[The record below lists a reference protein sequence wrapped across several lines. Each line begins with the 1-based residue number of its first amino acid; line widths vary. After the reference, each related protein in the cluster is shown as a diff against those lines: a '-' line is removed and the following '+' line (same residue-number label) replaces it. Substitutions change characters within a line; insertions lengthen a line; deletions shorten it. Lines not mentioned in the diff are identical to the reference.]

1 MEVAETNA
9 AESFQD
15 LQALQIDIDVED
27 WLEDAVVSE
36 TTDEDLTDEQ
46 IIAMVKNSAPAN
58 EEDDKHEDKNI
69 ISDDPV
75 THSAAKDACEVLL
88 KYIEHHPTAV

>member
-1 MEVAETNA
+1 MEVAETHA

-15 LQALQIDIDVED
+15 LLQIDIDVED

-36 TTDEDLTDEQ
+36 TTDEDLTDEKV
-46 IIAMVKNSAPAN
+46 IAMVKNSAPAN
-58 EEDDKHEDKNI
+58 EEDDKHEDKN

>member
-1 MEVAETNA
+1 MAETHA

-15 LQALQIDIDVED
+15 LLQIDIDVED

-69 ISDDPV
+69 PV

-88 KYIEHHPTAV
+88 KYIAHHPTAV